1 MSKKEFLKEKLRL
14 LDIEMEDISKVTS
27 DDDILNLEAEIEQTE
42 ILLQSNLRKNEDLD
56 DQIAEHEA
64 MRERAE
70 IEVRLVEDN
79 AKSGTIPQVINVDD
93 ATQPSMM
100 DVEEN
105 SLPALKTKGELERF
119 QKQKLK

>member
-1 MSKKEFLKEKLRL
+1 
-14 LDIEMEDISKVTS
+14 MEDITKETS

-79 AKSGTIPQVINVDD
+79 AKSGIIPQVISVDD

-100 DVEEN
+100 DVEN